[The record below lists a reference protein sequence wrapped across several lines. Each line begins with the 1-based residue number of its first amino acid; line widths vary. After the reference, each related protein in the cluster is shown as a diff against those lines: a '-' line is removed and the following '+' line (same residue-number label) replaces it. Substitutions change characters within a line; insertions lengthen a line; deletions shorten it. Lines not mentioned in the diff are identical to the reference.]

1 MLRDLKFAFRQL
13 FKAPAFTIAAATVLA
28 LGIGVNTAVFSLVNT
43 LFFAPPAYVKPHE
56 LVQLFS
62 QDKKDPKKFRGFSY
76 PTYVDVREQNTVFTD
91 VMSFNLAL
99 IGIGQKGDTRRAF
112 AGIVSSNYF
121 SVLGVPVARG
131 RAFVPEEEAP
141 GHNTPVAIV
150 SYSYWQKHD
159 LDPGVLGSQ
168 VFING
173 RSFTIV
179 GVTPKG
185 FVGTMQVLSPEVW
198 LPMSVYDQVA
208 NDWSFTSDNK
218 TTIDDRKGTQLRVMG
233 RLKPGM
239 TAAAAKP
246 ALEGLAANLEK
257 AYPVEQKDQT
267 FLAERVSRN
276 TVSNTPGSD
285 SGIKA
290 IAPLLLGMAV
300 VVLLVACLNLAN
312 MLLARGTARRKE
324 IAIRLALGS
333 SRWRIVRQL
342 LTEGFL
348 LALLGGAGGLIL
360 GLWSSDLLVGSMR
373 KLMPLDI
380 IWLTGPNPVILAATF
395 GFCLLGTLMFALGP
409 ALKIS
414 RSAVVTDLKEHAGE
428 DVVRRRWK
436 FLPRNPLV
444 VVQIAFSLALITAA
458 ALFIRGAGKAASVD
472 TGLKPGASYILEVDA
487 SLAGYEPKRAQELY
501 QNLSERL
508 AALPGVE
515 HASISSTVPFGM
527 ISLDRTAQR
536 AGVHLGPDA
545 RPATAAEGL
554 GFKAA
559 WDSVGAD
566 YFSTVG
572 LPVIRGRAFSEAE
585 ATQPGPKVA
594 IIDEILAKKL
604 WPDGDA
610 LGQHIQYAAE
620 NAPAGARGRAATGAS
635 PNLNEEEKQ
644 KETIEIV
651 GIVPATRHQLFEME
665 EPGGAIYLPFARGFQ
680 SDVSFFVRF
689 RSLASGNEA
698 ITADLLRRT
707 VRDVDPSIPILS
719 LRTFAQYLDSNLDLW
734 LVRAGAAL
742 FSIFGGL
749 ALGLAVVGLYGVKA
763 YSVARRTREI
773 GIRMALGAQ
782 AGAVL
787 RMIMGE
793 GSIMLVSGIAIGLLL
808 AMATAKIL
816 SGILYG
822 VGALD
827 PVAFTVA
834 PLVLTIAALIATWLP
849 ARRATQVDPV
859 QALRAE

>member
-1 MLRDLKFAFRQL
+1 MIRDFKFAFRQL
-13 FKAPAFTIAAATVLA
+13 FKAPAFTIAATTVLA

-62 QDKKDPKKFRGFSY
+62 QDKRDPKKFRGFSY

-91 VMSFNLAL
+91 VLSFNLAL
-99 IGIGQKGDTRRAF
+99 IGIGQKGDTRRTF

-121 SVLGVPVARG
+121 SVLGVPVVRG
-131 RAFVPEEEAP
+131 RAFVSEEETP

-159 LDPGVLGSQ
+159 LDPSMLGSQ

-173 RSFTIV
+173 RPFTIV
-179 GVTPKG
+179 GIAPKG

-198 LPMSVYDQVA
+198 LPISVYDQVA
-208 NDWSFTSDNK
+208 NDFESDNK

-267 FLAERVSRN
+267 FMAERVSRN
-276 TVSNTPGSD
+276 TVSNRPGAD
-285 SGIKA
+285 SGIKV

-324 IAIRLALGS
+324 IAIRLALGG
-333 SRWRIVRQL
+333 SRWQIVRQL
-342 LTEGFL
+342 LTEGFV
-348 LALLGGAGGLIL
+348 LALLGGVGGLIL

-380 IWLTGPNPVILAATF
+380 IWLTGPNPAILAATF

-458 ALFIRGAGKAASVD
+458 ALFIRGAGKAASID
-472 TGLKPGASYILEVDA
+472 TGLKPGASYLLEVDA

-501 QNLSERL
+501 RSLNERL

-515 HASISSTVPFGM
+515 SSSISSTVPFGM
-527 ISLDRTAQR
+527 ISFDRTVQR
-536 AGVHLGPDA
+536 AGVHPGPDA
-545 RPATAAEGL
+545 KPATAAEGL
-554 GFKAA
+554 AFKAS

-585 ATQPGPKVA
+585 ATQSGPKVA
-594 IIDEILAKKL
+594 IIDEVLAKKL

-610 LGQHIQYAAE
+610 LGQTIQYAGE
-620 NAPAGARGRAATGAS
+620 NAPVANRGGSAHAGRSADFS
-635 PNLNEEEKQ
+635 EEEKQ

-651 GIVPATRHQLFEME
+651 GIVPVTRHQLFEME

-698 ITADLLRRT
+698 STADLLRRT

-719 LRTFAQYLDSNLDLW
+719 LRTFAQHLDSNLDLW

-742 FSIFGGL
+742 FSIFGAL

-787 RMIMGE
+787 RMIMRE
-793 GSIMLVSGIAIGLLL
+793 GSIMLVSGVALGLLL
-808 AMATAKIL
+808 AVATAKIL

-822 VGALD
+822 VGPLD
-827 PVAFTVA
+827 PIAFTVA